1 MKTKLFISLL
11 GILMIAGG
19 LEEGCEEEEE
29 PKPDFI
35 TVICSAERN
44 ILAKDNTTDSL
55 SCPSLLSENTVRVDF
70 IKSQGEQFNLFVPLG
85 EDNCWFETGSVE
97 FKLYRDQPIEVSAYI
112 EQVPGGYTQIRAQ
125 AVLTWDEVYPSK
137 NFGDS
142 YTWKPWITGYWL
154 YN

>member
-1 MKTKLFISLL
+1 MKQKIFFIVFGLL
-11 GILMIAGG
+11 IIAGG
-19 LEEGCEEEEE
+19 FDEGCEEEE
-29 PKPDFI
+29 PKPDYI
-35 TVICSAERN
+35 TVICSAEGN
-44 ILAKDNTTDSL
+44 ILAKDNTTQEL
-55 SCPSLLSENTVRVDF
+55 SCPVILSDNTVRVDF
-70 IKSQGEQFNLFVPLG
+70 IKAGGERFNLFVPLG
-85 EDNCWFETGSVE
+85 AGNCWFETGSVE
-97 FKLYRDQPIEVSAYI
+97 FKLYREQPIEVSAYI